1 MTTMATNA
9 RIATR
14 AGSNVGGASLGS
26 HDSFIC
32 KGTKTRRARIPMPKR
47 SRASSRSV
55 HSYHPGFPC
64 RSRIARLRALTYL
77 AGSVETLRAAASER
91 SGTEVTKQAKARRDK
106 DPRHPVCD
114 PLAFRSS
121 AEGVGTG
128 AVHPRAPADS
138 RVGPGR
144 TALRVVSQ
152 NA

>member
-1 MTTMATNA
+1 MLATTGAPSDLSSLG
-9 RIATR
+9 TR
-14 AGSNVGGASLGS
+14 AL
-26 HDSFIC
+26 
-32 KGTKTRRARIPMPKR
+32 R
-47 SRASSRSV
+47 SRTGR
-55 HSYHPGFPC
+55 HSHHPRFRW

-77 AGSVETLRAAASER
+77 AGSAETLRAAASER

-106 DPRHPVCD
+106 HPRHPVGD